1 MDINLHYRD
10 NLDEKIF
17 DELLLVLFDHGAESE
32 GEEHVEELNKEDQD
46 DTKHNSDRYS
56 P

>member
-1 MDINLHYRD
+1 MKRYLTNSVVEMTQI
-10 NLDEKIF
+10 
-17 DELLLVLFDHGAESE
+17 LFDHGAESE

-46 DTKHNSDRYS
+46 DTKRNSDRYS

>member
-1 MDINLHYRD
+1 MKRYFTNSVVEMTQVL
-10 NLDEKIF
+10 LD
-17 DELLLVLFDHGAESE
+17 HSAESE

-46 DTKHNSDRYS
+46 DVKYNSDRYS

>member
-1 MDINLHYRD
+1 MKRYLTNCVV
-10 NLDEKIF
+10 EMTQTQ
-17 DELLLVLFDHGAESE
+17 VLFDHSAESE

-46 DTKHNSDRYS
+46 DTKRNSDRYS